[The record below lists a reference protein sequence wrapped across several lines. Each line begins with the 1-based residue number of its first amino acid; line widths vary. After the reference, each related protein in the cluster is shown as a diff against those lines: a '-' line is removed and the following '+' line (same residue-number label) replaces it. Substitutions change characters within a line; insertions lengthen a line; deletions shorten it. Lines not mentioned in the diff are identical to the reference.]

1 MDKKNYNKPELR
13 VVKLRS
19 RVSLLAGSL
28 PGGDPSDQGG
38 SEMPGGGGARRASFS
53 EFDGE

>member
-19 RVSLLAGSL
+19 RISLLAGS
-28 PGGDPSDQGG
+28 PPEEQG
-38 SEMPGGGGARRASFS
+38 EGGGNLCARRASFS

>member
-19 RVSLLAGSL
+19 RISLLAGS
-28 PGGDPSDQGG
+28 PDPEAQG
-38 SEMPGGGGARRASFS
+38 EGGGNLGARRASFS

>member
-1 MDKKNYNKPELR
+1 MDKKNYNKPEMR

-19 RVSLLAGSL
+19 RVPLLAGS
-28 PGGDPSDQGG
+28 PPEPYNPDQT
-38 SEMPGGGGARRASFS
+38 ARRASFS